1 MVSKHRRVLVT
12 GGSSGIGAALV
23 DALLASGET
32 VIATTRKPEQQVER
46 TNLQWLAL
54 DLNDPDSVTALL
66 DHPIWETPLDAV
78 VNNAGYGLI
87 APIESAAMDAVRDQF
102 EANFF
107 ATIAMTQHA
116 MAHFR
121 TYQQGT
127 LMVVTSI
134 GGRMA
139 FPYFGYYNATKHAL
153 EAVYEAL
160 WYECIGSGIR
170 VRIIEPG
177 FTQTQ
182 FATHGMQTSGTD
194 DPIHTQGLQ
203 WLSNAMK
210 SGTTATPPAVIGQ
223 VMKSA
228 LECTS
233 DQLRFAAGKHA
244 GTLLTAR
251 KILPDRWF
259 SSLIAKAV
267 MRGQKAG

>member
-1 MVSKHRRVLVT
+1 MASKQRRVLVT

-23 DALLASGET
+23 DALLASGDA
-32 VIATTRKPEQQVER
+32 VIATTRKPEQQ
-46 TNLQWLAL
+46 TAATHLQWLAL
-54 DLNDPDSVTALL
+54 DLNDPDSVTEFLE
-66 DHPIWETPLDAV
+66 HPIWETPIDAV

-121 TYQQGT
+121 HHQQGT

-160 WYECIGSGIR
+160 WYECLGSEIR
-170 VRIIEPG
+170 IRIIEPG

-182 FATHGMQTSGTD
+182 FATHGMQASGTD
-194 DPIHTQGLQ
+194 DPVHARGLQ
-203 WLSNAMK
+203 WLSNAMR
-210 SGTTATPPAVIGQ
+210 SGNTATPPAVIGQ
-223 VMKSA
+223 VMKDA
-228 LECTS
+228 LDAQS

-244 GTLLTAR
+244 GTLLAAR

-267 MRGQKAG
+267 LRGQKAG